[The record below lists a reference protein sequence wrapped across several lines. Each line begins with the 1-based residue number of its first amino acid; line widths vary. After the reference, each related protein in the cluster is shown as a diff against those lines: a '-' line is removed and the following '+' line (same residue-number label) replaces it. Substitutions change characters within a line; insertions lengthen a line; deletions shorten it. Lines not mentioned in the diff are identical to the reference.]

1 MRTVL
6 NSTTARIL
14 MAAVIVAACLWIYQ
28 PVIHGDWLWDDDTLL
43 TANPD
48 LLSTQGLWN
57 IWFNPATPDYFP
69 LTITALWVQW
79 RVFGLDST
87 GYHLVAIALHAAG
100 ALLLWRLVALMKIP
114 GAWLAGMLFAVH
126 PVCVESVAWIS
137 EIKNTLSL
145 VLFLLAACDFVRW
158 EGGAGRA
165 AYWRGC

>member
-1 MRTVL
+1 M
-6 NSTTARIL
+6 
-14 MAAVIVAACLWIYQ
+14 
-28 PVIHGDWLWDDDTLL
+28 